1 MKLLRSIP
9 VLCLLALGAFAN
21 SSETIKVTL
30 PQAIQ
35 VGGNHLAPGD
45 YVIRSLDTTGGE
57 PILVFESDKGVSFAV
72 AAMRIPEPLNE
83 PVDKTE
89 LVLQREGGTLT
100 LQKIWIQDENYGYEF
115 LPAR

>member
-30 PQAIQ
+30 PHAIQ
-35 VGGNHLAPGD
+35 VAGNQLAPGN

-57 PILVFESDKGVSFAV
+57 PILLFQSDKGVSVAV
-72 AAMRIPEPLNE
+72 AAMRIPEPLNA

-89 LVLQREGGTLT
+89 LVLHRDGDNFI
-100 LQKIWIQDENYGYEF
+100 LQKIWIQDEDYGYEF